1 MCCVRRDPGLL
12 LELPSRGVGEV
23 LAIVDETSGK
33 SPSSPVRRH
42 PALHHQGHELVVPH
56 GEDDEVDG
64 DRRRLAQ
71 GLSHTSQCNR
81 HLDERSRIDYRPDD
95 EKETTVADITKF
107 LFVRHLRANPT
118 AHIRHLR
125 KGQLVHDGAGQA
137 FWFRPLNAALSE
149 VPVDDRE
156 QPLLFHGRTVDFQDV
171 TVQATITYRVVDP
184 ETAATRVDFGID
196 PEHGRWRATPLEQVG
211 GLLTELAQQ
220 HALDLLARMTL
231 PQALAEGM
239 AAVRDRVA
247 TGLAADPRI
256 ADTGLGIV
264 DVRVVAVR
272 AEADIERALQTP
284 MRQQVQQDADKA
296 TYERR
301 ALAVQRERA
310 IAENELQ
317 NQIELARREE
327 QLVEQKGQN
336 DRKRAAEQAAAGRIQ
351 AEAQAG
357 EQRLLADA
365 QADATRAVGTA
376 EADAEAARIA
386 AYRDLEAATMLGL
399 AVKELAGNL
408 PHIGTLNLTPDL
420 LTPLL
425 ARFADGPAQQEAA

>member
-1 MCCVRRDPGLL
+1 M
-12 LELPSRGVGEV
+12 
-23 LAIVDETSGK
+23 
-33 SPSSPVRRH
+33 
-42 PALHHQGHELVVPH
+42 
-56 GEDDEVDG
+56 
-64 DRRRLAQ
+64 
-71 GLSHTSQCNR
+71 
-81 HLDERSRIDYRPDD
+81 
-95 EKETTVADITKF
+95 ADITRF
-107 LFVRHLRANPT
+107 LFLHHLRANPT

-125 KGQLVHDGAGQA
+125 KGRVVHDGVGQA

-149 VPVDDRE
+149 IPVDDRE
-156 QPLLFHGRTVDFQDV
+156 QPLLFYGRTIDFQDV
-171 TVQATITYRVVDP
+171 TVQATITYRIVDA

-196 PEHGRWRATPLEQVG
+196 PEGGAWRATPLEQVG

-239 AAVRDRVA
+239 TAVRERIA
-247 TGLAADPRI
+247 TGLLGDPRI

-272 AEADIERALQTP
+272 AEADLERALQTP
-284 MRQQVQQDADKA
+284 MRERVQQDADKA

-301 ALAVQRERA
+301 ALAVERERA

-336 DRKRAAEQAAAGRIQ
+336 DRKRATEQTAAGRIH
-351 AEAQAG
+351 AEAKAA

-365 QADATRAVGTA
+365 QADATRVVGIA
-376 EADAEAARIA
+376 KADAEATRLS
-386 AYRDLEAATMLGL
+386 AYRDLEAATLLAL

-408 PHIGTLNLTPDL
+408 PQIGTLNLTPDL

-425 ARFADGPAQQEAA
+425 ARLSAGPAQQQAA